1 MRVNWT
7 NGRWPSTEGPAVPA
21 VVTQTRAP
29 GTIGPNA
36 VLRLREALDAD
47 CGPDATEALFV
58 AAGELSLHRAPP
70 TDMVDERAVA
80 RLHATLRGQHGLGTA
95 TRIARRAG
103 DLTADYLLAHRI
115 PAVARW
121 TLPLLPSGAAARALV
136 RAMMGHAWTF
146 AGSGRVTVHWVAATP
161 RAADGAPAVRL
172 ELVIDDCPLCRGAS
186 VDGMACEY
194 YAATFERLF
203 RRLVDPATRVREVSC
218 AAAGG
223 DRCRF
228 AVGW

>member
-1 MRVNWT
+1 ME
-7 NGRWPSTEGPAVPA
+7 GRT
-21 VVTQTRAP
+21 P
-29 GTIGPNA
+29 GAIGPNA

-58 AAGELSLHRAPP
+58 AAGELPLHRAPP
-70 TDMVDERAVA
+70 TQMVDERAVA
-80 RLHATLRGQHGLGTA
+80 RLHAALRGQHGLATA

-121 TLPLLPSGAAARALV
+121 ALPWLPSGAAARALV
-136 RAMMGHAWTF
+136 RAMLAHAWTF
-146 AGSGRVTVHWVAATP
+146 AGSGRVAVRWATTLRRQPGEAA
-161 RAADGAPAVRL
+161 AIRL
-172 ELVIDDCPLCRGAS
+172 ELVIEDCPLCRGAS

-194 YAATFERLF
+194 YAATFQRLF
-203 RRLVDPATRVREVSC
+203 RRLVAPTAEVREVSC

-223 DRCRF
+223 DGCRF
-228 AVGW
+228 AVWW